1 MIFFLTDWGNSYYV
15 GVAKGV
21 INSISPD
28 SKIIDISHSIDLFD
42 IEETAHIIER
52 VFKDLPQRSTLLC
65 VVDPG
70 VGSERKALAVE
81 ANERFIVAPDNGV
94 LTRILDFYD
103 VKARSIENPKYMYRY
118 PPSKTFHGRDI
129 FAPAAAYIEKGVRIE
144 EFGPEVDTFKK
155 VEIKPPCVSVGKI
168 ETYVSYV
175 DSFGNLETIVSMKDF
190 LDAGISGKYILL
202 NGKRAIFTDNYA
214 DGKKEFI
221 LVHVDSSGY
230 FEISSSTG
238 KASEIL
244 GLKKRDKITFENF
257 D

>member
-21 INSISPD
+21 MNSISPE
-28 SKIIDISHSIDLFD
+28 SKIIDISHSIDPFD
-42 IEETAHIIER
+42 IEEAAHIIER
-52 VFKDLPQRSTLLC
+52 VFRDLPKGSTLLC

-70 VGSERKALAVE
+70 VGSERKALALE
-81 ANERFIVAPDNGV
+81 IDGKFLVAPDNGV
-94 LTRILDFYD
+94 LTRLLDLSL
-103 VKARSIENPKYMYRY
+103 KARSIENPKYMYKY

-129 FAPAAAYIEKGVRIE
+129 FAPAAAYIEKGVKIE
-144 EFGPEVDTFKK
+144 EFGPAVDTFQKI
-155 VEIKPPCVSVGKI
+155 EIKRPCVSFGKI
-168 ETYVSYV
+168 EAYVSYV

-190 LDAGISGKYILL
+190 LDAGISGKYVLL

-214 DGKKEFI
+214 EGKREFI

-230 FEISSSTG
+230 LEISSSAG
-238 KASEIL
+238 RASDIL
-244 GLKKRDKITFENF
+244 GLKKRDRITFENF

>member
-1 MIFFLTDWGNSYYV
+1 MIFFITDWGNSHYV
-15 GVAKGV
+15 GIAKGV
-21 INSISPD
+21 MNSISPQ
-28 SKIIDISHSIDLFD
+28 SKIIDITHSVDPFD
-42 IEETAHIIER
+42 VEETAHIIER
-52 VFKDLPQRSTLLC
+52 VFKDLPKRSVLLC

-70 VGSERKALAVE
+70 VGSDRKALVVE
-81 ANERFIVAPDNGV
+81 CDDKFIVAPDNGV
-94 LTRILDFYD
+94 LTRILDFHN
-103 VKARSIENPKYMYRY
+103 VKAYSIENQKYMYKY

-129 FAPAAAYIEKGVRIE
+129 FAPAAAYIEQGVKIE
-144 EFGPEVDTFKK
+144 EFGSAVNTFHRI
-155 VEIKPPCVSVGKI
+155 EIKKPFVSVGRI

-175 DSFGNLETIVSMKDF
+175 DNFGNLETIVSMKDF

-202 NGKRAIFTDNYA
+202 NGKRAIFTDNYS
-214 DGKKEFI
+214 DGKREFI

-230 FEISSSTG
+230 LEISSSTG